1 MAQMAKKLGGS
12 LIIITYKSWDDPPSN
27 PPFQLPNLDGHR
39 PVMGDQ
45 WPTKWGPRHTVQP
58 WHEPWT
64 MKHLI
69 GSSLASWFHGL
80 WYNAYIAGS
89 KGLAKI
95 QQITVG
101 HCPWMSSCCL
111 SHKLD
116 YFCLGF
122 VGTRQVS
129 KPDMSSYGFHHLSV
143 AWLPSNGQHRG
154 SCSLWHEWALNWIPS
169 LGAC

>member
-1 MAQMAKKLGGS
+1 MILQANPQ
-12 LIIITYKSWDDPPSN
+12 TPSV
-27 PPFQLPNLDGHR
+27 QVPNLDGHR

-45 WPTKWGPRHTVQP
+45 WPTTWGPWQTVQP

-129 KPDMSSYGFHHLSV
+129 KPDMSSYGFGHLSV
-143 AWLPSNGQHRG
+143 AWLPSNGRNVVAAHCDMSELSIGYHLWGLVKRG
-154 SCSLWHEWALNWIPS
+154 TNLPP
-169 LGAC
+169 